1 MDINL
6 FPGVSNVDSG
16 ATATGIMIARIFK
29 CHATK

>member
-16 ATATGIMIARIFK
+16 ATATGIMIARFFYVP
-29 CHATK
+29 H